1 MKRSVD
7 LHIQGIVQGVGFRP
21 FVYREAKRH
30 LIAGWVL
37 NTNDGVHVHAE
48 GEENLVEAFILALSD
63 CAPSAALVKSIDIVD
78 VPPEGFNDFE
88 IRFSEKETAENTLVS
103 PDMSIC
109 DDCRRELFDSANK
122 RYRYPFIN
130 CTNCGPRYTII
141 KSLPYD
147 RNKTCMDKFKMCKF
161 CEGEYTDPLNRRFH
175 AQPVACF
182 DCGPR
187 LELYSRKSR
196 DDCLSACEI
205 SKCEVVSVFKY
216 RYAATNRET
225 SDSIIKYVVD
235 RLIDGEIV
243 AVKGLGGYHLVC
255 DANNS
260 HTIEKLRKL
269 KQRDNKAFA
278 VMANDINDVKS
289 FCHISKEEEDI
300 LNSPAHPI
308 VLLKKSDIYNLPRCL
323 SFDLPELGVMLPYT
337 PLQALLLNDFAEKSE
352 AECPLLIMTSGNISN
367 EPIVIDDDVACVK
380 FGGIADCILGNNRD
394 ILARFDDSVVRVL
407 RLDGGDTACQMIR
420 RARGYAP
427 RPIEV
432 FCGNEKSNCSD
443 SKANYLAVGAE
454 QKNTFT
460 LLNGKTA
467 FVSPHIGDMENA
479 ETSDAWNECKDH
491 YSKLFKINKVD
502 GVICDKHPEY
512 LTSKWAK
519 NYCLKSEENIKF
531 TKVQHHHAHIVSAM
545 SENKLAGP
553 VIGFAFDGTGYG
565 MDGAIWGGEVLVSN
579 LTDFERFANFAYVPM
594 PTGAGAIKE
603 PLRMAYGYLSEFDL
617 IEHPALKSFD
627 NRLGLESETLQSLID
642 EGINCP
648 YTSSMGRMLDSLSA
662 ILGICEHPTYEGEAS
677 ILLEAIAWKASDI
690 DTSNIGTTYS
700 IDILK
705 NSATEHSTA
714 HDTSVL
720 LTDPYPLFKDVLDDI
735 DAGIDACVI
744 AKKIHDCVVE
754 CVVQVAQVAENF
766 YGIKTCVLSG
776 GVWQNRYL
784 TEMSA
789 NKLSEAGFKVALP
802 VELPPN
808 DACISYGQ
816 AVLQYNKDELM

>member
-30 LIAGWVL
+30 LVSGWVL
-37 NTNDGVHVHAE
+37 NANDGVHVHAE
-48 GEENLVEAFILALSD
+48 GEEDLVDAFILALSNE
-63 CAPSAALVKSIDIVD
+63 APSAALVKSIDITD
-78 VPPEGFNDFE
+78 VPIQNFDDFE
-88 IRFSEKETAENTLVS
+88 IRFSEEETSENTLVS

-147 RNKTCMDKFKMCKF
+147 RDKTCMDAFKMCDF
-161 CEGEYTDPLNRRFH
+161 CEREYTDPLNRRFH

-187 LELYSRKSR
+187 LELYVSNVPST
-196 DDCLSACEI
+196 LSGCKI
-205 SKCEVVSVFKY
+205 SEMSTISDFKY
-216 RYAATNRET
+216 MCAATNRDA
-225 SDSIIKYVVD
+225 SDAIIEHTVD
-235 RLIDGEIV
+235 CLINGDIV
-243 AVKGLGGYHLVC
+243 AIKGLGGYHLAC

-260 HTIEKLRKL
+260 EAVGKLRKL

-278 VMANDINDVKS
+278 VMSYGIENIKQICAVS
-289 FCHISKEEEDI
+289 SEEEQV

-308 VLLKKSDIYNLPRCL
+308 TLIKKKKNFDMPSEL

-337 PLQALLLNDFAEKSE
+337 PLQELILHDFVAKSNDA
-352 AECPLLIMTSGNISN
+352 CPLLVMTSGNISN
-367 EPIVIDDDVACVK
+367 EPIVIDDGVALSK
-380 FGGIADCILGNNRD
+380 FGGIANCVLGNNRD

-407 RLDGGDTACQMIR
+407 QFNNGDTACQMIR

-427 RPIEV
+427 RPIDV
-432 FCGNEKSNCSD
+432 FGSD
-443 SKANYLAVGAE
+443 NKTPEAGKNYLAVGAE

-467 FVSPHIGDMENA
+467 FVSPHIGDMKNA
-479 ETSDAWNECKDH
+479 ETSDAWDECRSH
-491 YSKLFKINKVD
+491 YSKLFKIDKLD

-512 LTSKWAK
+512 ITSKWAK
-519 NYCLKSEENIKF
+519 NYCLKSEEPIKF
-531 TKVQHHHAHIVSAM
+531 TEIQHHHAHIVSAM
-545 SENKLAGP
+545 AENKLAGP

-565 MDGAIWGGEVLVSN
+565 MDGAIWGGEVLISN
-579 LTDFERFANFAYVPM
+579 LTDFERFANLAYAPM

-617 IEHPALKSFD
+617 IDHSALKSF
-627 NRLGLESETLQSLID
+627 NEKLRHESETLQSLID
-642 EGINCP
+642 GGINCP

-662 ILGICEHPTYEGEAS
+662 ILGICDHPTYEGEAAI
-677 ILLEAIAWKASDI
+677 ILETHAWRAGDIAPAY
-690 DTSNIGTTYS
+690 IGAAYK

-720 LTDPYPLFKDVLDDI
+720 VLDPYPLFKGVLDDMEADLDVSI
-735 DAGIDACVI
+735 I

-754 CVVQVAQVAENF
+754 CVVQVALVAENF

-784 TEMSA
+784 VQGCV
-789 NKLSEAGFKVALP
+789 NKLSEVGFKVALP

-808 DACISYGQ
+808 DGCISYGQ
-816 AVLQYNKDELM
+816 AVIQYNKDILM